1 MNKFYNE
8 LAEWWPLISAPEDY
22 AEEAAFYQREMLAR
36 ADGPCESMLELGSG
50 GGNNASHL
58 KRRFRMTLVEP
69 SDGMLRVSRALNP
82 ELEHVQ
88 GDMRTV
94 RLGRTFDCVFVH
106 DAVSYMTTEADLRAA
121 METAALHCR
130 PGGVLLMAPDYVRET
145 FRPGTEHGGNDG
157 PSRSVRYIEWVWDP
171 DPDDSTYVADYAF
184 LLRAEDGSLRV
195 EHDRH
200 VEGVFPRDVWFRLLA
215 EVGFDVTAVPL
226 EHSEVEPGVHEVFV
240 GRRR

>member
-36 ADGPCESMLELGSG
+36 ADEPCESMLELGSG

-200 VEGVFPRDVWFRLLA
+200 VEGVFPRDTWFRLLA